1 MPKSIIEL
9 REQTIRS
16 LDKAQDKTIFINNN
30 AQSLYNLGLTM
41 YSKDNCLDSL
51 IFNSITVSQLDP
63 NISLH
68 EDQWKALKL
77 LEENEGLILSAPTS
91 FGKTFVVFEYI
102 ARFYPKNVFLVVPTL
117 ALVDEYKQKIIK
129 DYKKAFERYKIYIT
143 LSEAAFTNENDY
155 NIFIVTHDKVVEY
168 GSVENISDID
178 LLVIDEVY
186 KLDTKLQDDR
196 KLILNI
202 AYYQLVQK
210 SKKHLLLAPFISGI
224 TNIDK
229 LVKHPQFFKT
239 DFSPVVNEVIVCNIS
254 ENTELHRFN
263 AVNNI
268 VNTKIRDGEKTLIY
282 FSNASDIPKYGKF
295 YPKNNFDWKNSN
307 SQIVEFIDWAA
318 NEIHPD
324 WYLVKCLK
332 NGYLIHSGELSV
344 GIRNLMLDVFNK
356 GDEKYN
362 IILGTST
369 LLEGVNTST
378 KNIIISKPSKA
389 HSYSPTRGF
398 SNDFEA
404 FDFFNLIGRSGRMF
418 RHYLG
423 TAYYIKAPTDREYL
437 KEEAIKNIEFEITT
451 NNLDMQIQLK
461 ECTSQEYIELLEE
474 LNCTED
480 EYLENTSFMNYK
492 KIKSLLVNYK
502 KLKTIL
508 YNTIHQYYFLK
519 ERASIVPTIYYLLSI
534 IQNKISTNWDKYINY
549 LAIIVRDCIN
559 KKRLSVKEIVS
570 DVKEIAINDYFT
582 KSLDEIISDV
592 IKKKNSFIEFEF
604 KKCLK
609 VLAFFDD
616 KIGDST
622 LKNFIDTELLSRIDY
637 IYYLDNP
644 RKRLLKEL
652 GIYDKDIDT
661 LSKFINDDNID
672 ISEVIMILKDKYDE
686 YVNKISFISKYVIN
700 RL

>member
-423 TAYYIKAPTDREYL
+423 TAYYVKAPTDREYL

>member
-268 VNTKIRDGEKTLIY
+268 VNTRIRDGEK
-282 FSNASDIPKYGKF
+282 
-295 YPKNNFDWKNSN
+295 
-307 SQIVEFIDWAA
+307 
-318 NEIHPD
+318 H
-324 WYLVKCLK
+324 
-332 NGYLIHSGELSV
+332 
-344 GIRNLMLDVFNK
+344 
-356 GDEKYN
+356 
-362 IILGTST
+362 
-369 LLEGVNTST
+369 
-378 KNIIISKPSKA
+378 
-389 HSYSPTRGF
+389 
-398 SNDFEA
+398 
-404 FDFFNLIGRSGRMF
+404 
-418 RHYLG
+418 
-423 TAYYIKAPTDREYL
+423 
-437 KEEAIKNIEFEITT
+437 
-451 NNLDMQIQLK
+451 
-461 ECTSQEYIELLEE
+461 
-474 LNCTED
+474 
-480 EYLENTSFMNYK
+480 
-492 KIKSLLVNYK
+492 
-502 KLKTIL
+502 
-508 YNTIHQYYFLK
+508 
-519 ERASIVPTIYYLLSI
+519 
-534 IQNKISTNWDKYINY
+534 
-549 LAIIVRDCIN
+549 
-559 KKRLSVKEIVS
+559 
-570 DVKEIAINDYFT
+570 
-582 KSLDEIISDV
+582 
-592 IKKKNSFIEFEF
+592 
-604 KKCLK
+604 
-609 VLAFFDD
+609 
-616 KIGDST
+616 
-622 LKNFIDTELLSRIDY
+622 
-637 IYYLDNP
+637 
-644 RKRLLKEL
+644 
-652 GIYDKDIDT
+652 
-661 LSKFINDDNID
+661 
-672 ISEVIMILKDKYDE
+672 
-686 YVNKISFISKYVIN
+686 
-700 RL
+700 

>member
-1 MPKSIIEL
+1 MSKSITEL

-16 LDKAQDKTIFINNN
+16 LDNAQDKTVFINNN

-41 YSKDNCLDSL
+41 YSKDSCLESL
-51 IFNSITVSQLDP
+51 IFNSITRSHLNP

-102 ARFYPKNVFLVVPTL
+102 ARYYPKNIFLVVPTL

-129 DYKKAFERYKIYIT
+129 DYKDVFSRYKIYIT

-155 NIFIVTHDKVVEY
+155 NMFIVTHDKVVEY
-168 GSVENISDID
+168 GSVENICDID

-202 AYYQLVQK
+202 AYYQLVQR

-229 LVKHPQFFKT
+229 LTKHPKFFKT
-239 DFSPVVNEVIVCNIS
+239 DFSPVVNEVVVYNIS
-254 ENTELHRFN
+254 NNTEMDRFN
-263 AVNNI
+263 AVSDI
-268 VNTKIRDGEKTLIY
+268 VNTKIKDGEKTLIY
-282 FSNASDIPKYGKF
+282 FSNATDIPKYGKI
-295 YPKNNFDWKNSN
+295 YPKNNFDWKHSN
-307 SQIVEFIDWAA
+307 AEIAEFIDWAT

-378 KNIIISKPSKA
+378 KNIIISKPSRA
-389 HSYSPTRGF
+389 HSYSQTRGF

-418 RHYLG
+418 KHYLG
-423 TAYYIKAPTDREYL
+423 TAYYVKAPTDREYL
-437 KEEAIKNIEFEITT
+437 KEEAIKDIEFEVTT
-451 NNLDMQIQLK
+451 DSLDMQIQLK
-461 ECTSQEYIELLEE
+461 ECTSQEYIELLDE

-502 KLKTIL
+502 KLKNIL
-508 YNTIHQYYFLK
+508 YYTINQYNLLK
-519 ERASIVPTIYYLLSI
+519 ERASIVPIIYYLLSI
-534 IQNKISTNWDKYINY
+534 IQNRISSNKDKYINY
-549 LAIIVRDCIN
+549 LAVIVRDCIN
-559 KKRLSVKEIVS
+559 KKRLSVKEIIS
-570 DVKEIAINDYFT
+570 DVNEVAIDNYFS

-592 IKKKNSFIEFEF
+592 IKKKNSFIEYEF

-609 VLAFFDD
+609 VLSVFDD
-616 KIGDST
+616 KIGNST
-622 LKNFIDTELLSRIDY
+622 LKNFINSELLSRIDF

-652 GIYDKDIDT
+652 GIYEKDIDI
-661 LSKFINDDNID
+661 LSEFINDDNIN
-672 ISEVIMILKDKYDE
+672 ISEVIIILKNKYDE
-686 YVNKISFISKYVIN
+686 YVNKISFISKYIIN

>member
-1 MPKSIIEL
+1 MSKSITEL

-16 LDKAQDKTIFINNN
+16 LDNAQDKTIFINNN

-51 IFNSITVSQLDP
+51 IFNSITMSQLNP

-102 ARFYPKNVFLVVPTL
+102 ARYYPKNVFLVVPTL

-129 DYKKAFERYKIYIT
+129 EYKDVFDRYKIYIT

-155 NIFIVTHDKVVEY
+155 NMFIVTHDKVVEY
-168 GSVENISDID
+168 GSVENINDID

-186 KLDTKLQDDR
+186 KLDAKLQDDR

-202 AYYQLVQK
+202 AYYQLVQR

-229 LVKHPQFFKT
+229 LAKHPKFFKT

-254 ENTELHRFN
+254 DNTELDRFN
-263 AVNNI
+263 AVSDI
-268 VNTKIRDGEKTLIY
+268 VNTKIKDGEKTLIY
-282 FSNASDIPKYGKF
+282 FSNATNIPKYGKI

-307 SQIVEFIDWAA
+307 TEISEFIDWAT

-378 KNIIISKPSKA
+378 KNIIISKPSRA
-389 HSYSPTRGF
+389 HSYSLTRGF

-418 RHYLG
+418 KHYLG
-423 TAYYIKAPTDREYL
+423 TAYYVKAPTDREYF
-437 KEEAIKNIEFEITT
+437 KEEAIKDIEFEITT
-451 NNLDMQIQLK
+451 DSLDMQIQLK

-502 KLKTIL
+502 KLKNIL
-508 YNTIHQYYFLK
+508 YSTINQYYLLK
-519 ERASIVPTIYYLLSI
+519 ERASIVPIIYHLLSI
-534 IQNKISTNWDKYINY
+534 IQNRISFNKDKYINY
-549 LAIIVRDCIN
+549 LAVIVRDCIN

-570 DVKEIAINDYFT
+570 DVNAIAIDNYFS
-582 KSLDEIISDV
+582 KSLDEIISEV

-609 VLAFFDD
+609 VLAFFDN

-622 LKNFIDTELLSRIDY
+622 LKNFINSELLSRIDY

-652 GIYDKDIDT
+652 GIYEKDIDT
-661 LSKFINDDNID
+661 LSEFINDDNINV
-672 ISEVIMILKDKYDE
+672 SEVIIILKNKYNE

>member
-1 MPKSIIEL
+1 M
-9 REQTIRS
+9 
-16 LDKAQDKTIFINNN
+16 
-30 AQSLYNLGLTM
+30 
-41 YSKDNCLDSL
+41 
-51 IFNSITVSQLDP
+51 
-63 NISLH
+63 
-68 EDQWKALKL
+68 
-77 LEENEGLILSAPTS
+77 
-91 FGKTFVVFEYI
+91 
-102 ARFYPKNVFLVVPTL
+102 
-117 ALVDEYKQKIIK
+117 
-129 DYKKAFERYKIYIT
+129 
-143 LSEAAFTNENDY
+143 
-155 NIFIVTHDKVVEY
+155 
-168 GSVENISDID
+168 
-178 LLVIDEVY
+178 
-186 KLDTKLQDDR
+186 
-196 KLILNI
+196 
-202 AYYQLVQK
+202 
-210 SKKHLLLAPFISGI
+210 
-224 TNIDK
+224 
-229 LVKHPQFFKT
+229 
-239 DFSPVVNEVIVCNIS
+239 
-254 ENTELHRFN
+254 
-263 AVNNI
+263 
-268 VNTKIRDGEKTLIY
+268 
-282 FSNASDIPKYGKF
+282 
-295 YPKNNFDWKNSN
+295 
-307 SQIVEFIDWAA
+307 
-318 NEIHPD
+318 
-324 WYLVKCLK
+324 VKCLK

-423 TAYYIKAPTDREYL
+423 TAYYVKAPTDREYL